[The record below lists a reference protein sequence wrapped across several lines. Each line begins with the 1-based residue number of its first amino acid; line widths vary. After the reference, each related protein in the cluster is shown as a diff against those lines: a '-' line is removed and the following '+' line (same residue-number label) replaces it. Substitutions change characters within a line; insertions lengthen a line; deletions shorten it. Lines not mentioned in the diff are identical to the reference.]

1 MNGILELIEEMQ
13 YIIQKQEEKI
23 KLLMKSVESSEKSR
37 EYWIKKYYDLMD
49 EMCKEEKEDGFQ
61 I

>member
-37 EYWIKKYYDLMD
+37 EYWIKKYCDLMD
-49 EMCKEEKEDGFQ
+49 EICKEEKEDGFQ